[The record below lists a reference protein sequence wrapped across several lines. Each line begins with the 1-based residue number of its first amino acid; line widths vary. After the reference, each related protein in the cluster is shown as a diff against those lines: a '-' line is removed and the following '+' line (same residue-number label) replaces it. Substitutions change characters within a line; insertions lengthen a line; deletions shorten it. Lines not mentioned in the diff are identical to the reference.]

1 MNSRHSLAFAS
12 AIILAAL
19 STPVTAATV
28 RPVDIPERA
37 KGADR
42 MVVGRVADIK
52 TSVVRNEFGDVFIVS
67 ETVLTVEETLKGQ
80 PSALVVI
87 DIPGGTY
94 GGFTQKWS
102 SLPEVRRGE
111 RAVFFMKKNASGRYE
126 PHLRGQGIL
135 ELDDNDNVRG
145 SSLNL
150 GMIRSMARQAAQETP
165 APQGQ

>member
-1 MNSRHSLAFAS
+1 MRFRHSRAYAFAVTLAVLS
-12 AIILAAL
+12 A
-19 STPVTAATV
+19 PVDAATV

-80 PSALVVI
+80 PAALVVI

-94 GGFTQKWS
+94 GGYTQRWS
-102 SLPEVRRGE
+102 SLPQVKRGE
-111 RAVFFMKKNASGRYE
+111 RAVFFMKKNARGRYE

-135 ELDDNDNVRG
+135 ELDDNDYVKG
-145 SSLNL
+145 SSLSL
-150 GMIRSMARQAAQETP
+150 GMIRSMARQA
-165 APQGQ
+165 QGEGQ